1 MKKVLEFVNLGGAWF
16 YWDPEYDG
24 FYEDL
29 EITGQFDLILSSI
42 DNKYVKL
49 QVVDKPVST
58 IILSKKEDVA
68 FGSIYICR
76 SKYFNGEIFI
86 DESIVPKEGPQI
98 IYLSE
103 L

>member
-1 MKKVLEFVNLGGAWF
+1 MKKVLEFVNLGGTWF

-24 FYEDL
+24 FYEGL
-29 EITGQFDLILSSI
+29 EVIGYFDFILSSI

-49 QVVDKPVST
+49 QVVDKPVAT
-58 IILSKKEDVA
+58 IILSKKEDSEG
-68 FGSIYICR
+68 GSVYICR
-76 SKYFNGEIFI
+76 SKYYNGEIFL
-86 DESIVPKEGPQI
+86 DESIVSKEAPQI